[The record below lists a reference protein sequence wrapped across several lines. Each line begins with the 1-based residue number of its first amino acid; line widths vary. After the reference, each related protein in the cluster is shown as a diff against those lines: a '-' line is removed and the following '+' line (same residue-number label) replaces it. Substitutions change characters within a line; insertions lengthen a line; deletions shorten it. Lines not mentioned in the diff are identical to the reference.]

1 MLAEV
6 SWTLIQQHPFFGD
19 PFVASRMESLR
30 GGQGII
36 DIVNGYLWA
45 ALFHGLVGLALL
57 VGFSLLALFRGFAA
71 FRQSKDD
78 RDAATLGAALL
89 ACMVGALVYVATA
102 GYNET
107 LYILFGLSVSYAVSL
122 PKSSPGDARAVP
134 CGRSTKSDELA
145 KPVSTSTVNEKFDEQ
160 VTVIRPRR
168 GWIAINWR
176 ELWESRELLYFLM
189 LRDIKVR
196 YKQTVLGV
204 AWAVLQPVMSMLVF
218 TVIFGR
224 LAKMPSEGFPYAIF
238 VYTGLLPWTFFSTA
252 VSTSSQSLSTSK
264 RC

>member
-1 MLAEV
+1 M
-6 SWTLIQQHPFFGD
+6 
-19 PFVASRMESLR
+19 
-30 GGQGII
+30 
-36 DIVNGYLWA
+36 
-45 ALFHGLVGLALL
+45 GLALL

-71 FRQSKDD
+71 FRQCNDD

-107 LYILFGLSVSYAVSL
+107 LYILFGLSVSYAVCCRNRV
-122 PKSSPGDARAVP
+122 PETQIIHVVDRA
-134 CGRSTKSDELA
+134 KSDELA
-145 KPVSTSTVNEKFDEQ
+145 NPVSTSTVNDKFDEH

-176 ELWESRELLYFLM
+176 ELWEARELLYFLM

-218 TVIFGR
+218 TIIFGQLGEDALGR
-224 LAKMPSEGFPYAIF
+224 LSLCDLRVRGAA
-238 VYTGLLPWTFFSTA
+238 A
-252 VSTSSQSLSTSK
+252 VDVLFDCRLDVQPEPSQSASSADQDLPAASVRSFV
-264 RC
+264 RDG

>member
-1 MLAEV
+1 MYVSPLKESVLDRLPFIGTADQETVEYRRVLAEV

-45 ALFHGLVGLALL
+45 ALFYGLVGLALL

-71 FRQSKDD
+71 FRQSNGD

-107 LYILFGLSVSYAVSL
+107 PYILFGLSVSYAVCCRNRV
-122 PKSSPGDARAVP
+122 PETRGIHVVDRRRAMSSR
-134 CGRSTKSDELA
+134 TL
-145 KPVSTSTVNEKFDEQ
+145 
-160 VTVIRPRR
+160 
-168 GWIAINWR
+168 
-176 ELWESRELLYFLM
+176 
-189 LRDIKVR
+189 
-196 YKQTVLGV
+196 
-204 AWAVLQPVMSMLVF
+204 
-218 TVIFGR
+218 
-224 LAKMPSEGFPYAIF
+224 
-238 VYTGLLPWTFFSTA
+238 
-252 VSTSSQSLSTSK
+252 
-264 RC
+264 